1 VAVTRRAGTAMTD
14 PSVWVIGLTGPIG
27 CGKSTVGR
35 ILSEL
40 GGTVIDADQLAR
52 DVTGPGEATL
62 PEIRARFGDAVFASD
77 GSLDRAAMANV
88 VFDDPAA
95 LADLE
100 KIVHPAVRR
109 RLEKD
114 LAAAGS
120 DAPFVAVEAIKLV
133 EGGLADRCD
142 EVWLIECSPETQRE
156 RVVARGADPG
166 DTDRRLRTQGEDLV
180 ARLAAQLD
188 GRMRYRRL
196 STDGSI
202 ADTRER
208 VENALADLLEAGRS
222 SDGALD

>member
-1 VAVTRRAGTAMTD
+1 VNEARHPLIV
-14 PSVWVIGLTGPIG
+14 GLTGPIG

-40 GGTVIDADQLAR
+40 GGNVIDADQLAR

-77 GSLDRAAMANV
+77 GSLDRAAMADV
-88 VFDDPAA
+88 VFEDAAA

-109 RLEKD
+109 RLERD
-114 LAAAGS
+114 LGSAARS

-142 EVWLIECSPETQRE
+142 EVWLIECSPESQRE
-156 RVVARGADPG
+156 RMAARGADPT

-180 ARLAAQLD
+180 ARLSAQLN
-188 GRMRYRRL
+188 GRVRYRRL
-196 STDGSI
+196 STDGSVG
-202 ADTRER
+202 DTRER
-208 VENALADLLEAGRS
+208 VEDALADLLEAGRS
-222 SDGALD
+222 SDRAPD

>member
-1 VAVTRRAGTAMTD
+1 MTD

-62 PEIRARFGDAVFASD
+62 PEIRARYGDAVFASD

-208 VENALADLLEAGRS
+208 VEYALADLLEAGRS